1 MIKINRIKRIM
12 TVIMKNPLMIKIYNY
27 NKKIKIKFN
36 NKINKMK
43 NIKILFKTLQI
54 KNNII

>member
-1 MIKINRIKRIM
+1 MIKINKIKRIM